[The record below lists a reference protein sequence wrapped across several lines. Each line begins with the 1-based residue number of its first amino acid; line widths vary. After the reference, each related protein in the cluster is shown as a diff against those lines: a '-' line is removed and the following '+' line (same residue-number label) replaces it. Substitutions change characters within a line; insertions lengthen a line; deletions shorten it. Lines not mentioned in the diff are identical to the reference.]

1 MFMNSAGK
9 MENTEFLK
17 YFINE
22 DLYQVESVETE
33 VTKDSPKTE
42 TQKEAEQI
50 DPSKEPQISPKTEE
64 VTETSTPET
73 NQVVE
78 EPIEKIE
85 PAIISYKGG
94 NEKGILILVED
105 STHEFL
111 NENDLTYLLK
121 ILGAVKLSLAD
132 IALVNVHRSKNYAE
146 LDYEQV
152 LIFTSNHSFQLPNST
167 KYTPSQLEG
176 LQILLADP
184 LDQIAA
190 SVELR
195 KALWGSLKA
204 IYA

>member
-1 MFMNSAGK
+1 

-22 DLYQVESVETE
+22 DLYQIDANEVVVAKDVPRSKNETE
-33 VTKDSPKTE
+33 VGVEDPTE
-42 TQKEAEQI
+42 K
-50 DPSKEPQISPKTEE
+50 SQISPQQE
-64 VTETSTPET
+64 VVSEISVPET
-73 NQVVE
+73 VQVVE
-78 EPIEKIE
+78 EPLEKIE

-105 STHEFL
+105 STDEFL
-111 NENDLTYLLK
+111 NANDLAYLLK

-152 LIFTSNHSFQLPNST
+152 LVFTANHSFQLPNST
-167 KYTPSQLEG
+167 KYRLTQLEG

-184 LDQIAA
+184 LNQIAN

-195 KALWGSLKA
+195 KALWESLRT

>member
-1 MFMNSAGK
+1 MFMNSASK

-22 DLYQVESVETE
+22 DLYLVDSNEGTTVKVTPAVESELE
-33 VTKDSPKTE
+33 
-42 TQKEAEQI
+42 
-50 DPSKEPQISPKTEE
+50 EE
-64 VTETSTPET
+64 VSTENITL
-73 NQVVE
+73 VE
-78 EPIEKIE
+78 EPAEAME
-85 PAIISYKGG
+85 LVQPLAYKGG

-105 STHEFL
+105 STDEFL
-111 NENDLTYLLK
+111 NESDLAYLLK

-146 LDYEQV
+146 LDYNQALV
-152 LIFTSNHSFQLPNST
+152 FTANHSFKLPNPT
-167 KYTPSQLEG
+167 KYSPTQLEG

-184 LDQIAA
+184 LNQIAA

>member
-1 MFMNSAGK
+1 

-22 DLYQVESVETE
+22 DLYQVEPADTE
-33 VTKDSPKTE
+33 IAKASPKIE
-42 TQKEAEQI
+42 DEKEVGVAEPIEKLQN
-50 DPSKEPQISPKTEE
+50 STKQEE
-64 VTETSTPET
+64 VAVISTPDT
-73 NQVVE
+73 VQVVE
-78 EPIEKIE
+78 EPIEKME

-94 NEKGILILVED
+94 NERGILILVED
-105 STHEFL
+105 STDEFL
-111 NENDLTYLLK
+111 NEQDLNYLLK

-152 LIFTSNHSFQLPNST
+152 LVFTANHSFQLPNPT
-167 KYTPSQLEG
+167 KYTLNQLEG

-184 LDQIAA
+184 LNKIAD

>member
-1 MFMNSAGK
+1 

-22 DLYQVESVETE
+22 DLYQIDANEVVVAKDVPRSKNETE
-33 VTKDSPKTE
+33 VGVEDPTE
-42 TQKEAEQI
+42 K
-50 DPSKEPQISPKTEE
+50 SQISPQQE
-64 VTETSTPET
+64 VVSEISVPET
-73 NQVVE
+73 VQVVE
-78 EPIEKIE
+78 EPLEKIE

-105 STHEFL
+105 STDEFL
-111 NENDLTYLLK
+111 NANDLAYLLK

-132 IALVNVHRSKNYAE
+132 IALVNVHRSKNYEE

-152 LIFTSNHSFQLPNST
+152 LIFTSNHSFQLPNPT
-167 KYTPSQLEG
+167 KYTLNQLEG
-176 LQILLADP
+176 IQILLADP
-184 LDQIAA
+184 LNQIAA

>member
-1 MFMNSAGK
+1 

-22 DLYQVESVETE
+22 DLYQIDANE
-33 VTKDSPKTE
+33 VVASKDAPNPKNE
-42 TQKEAEQI
+42 KEVADPAEK
-50 DPSKEPQISPKTEE
+50 SQISPKQEE
-64 VTETSTPET
+64 VSEIPTPET
-73 NQVVE
+73 VQVVE
-78 EPIEKIE
+78 EPVEAME
-85 PAIISYKGG
+85 LVQPLAYKGG

-105 STHEFL
+105 HTDEFL
-111 NENDLTYLLK
+111 NENDLAYLLK

-132 IALVNVHRSKNYAE
+132 IALVNVHKSKNYAE

-152 LIFTSNHSFQLPNST
+152 LVFTANHSFQLPNST
-167 KYTPSQLEG
+167 KYTLNQLEG
-176 LQILLADP
+176 IQILLADP
-184 LDQIAA
+184 LNQIAN